1 MKVLNI
7 MTSGLRTE
15 GIATTQLVFM
25 RRLDKSKIEMNI
37 AAVHDNDPY
46 VINEFKKIG
55 CHVVI
60 FPDRTQSTIRYFFAL
75 YNELKKE
82 KYDIVHVHGSS
93 ALLAVDLM
101 AAKLAGVP
109 VRIAHSRN
117 TRCNNGKIDR
127 LLRPVF
133 YMSYTDAMACGEE
146 AGKWLFGNREFKV
159 MHNGKDFSDF
169 CFSKKLRELERK
181 QLGLDGKLVF
191 GHVGRFNEQK
201 NHKYLID
208 VFYRISQ
215 MRENAVLY
223 LIGDGHLSA
232 EIHKYVEELGIED
245 KAIFAGSVLD
255 VSHRLQAMDFMIF
268 PSLFEGL
275 PNVVLEWQAEG
286 LPCLISDTITRE
298 CAPSNLVE
306 FMSLESSAQTWADKA
321 LQMLDSYQNR
331 EENAQRATTA
341 LKKAGFDIENNAREL
356 TAVYYK
362 LLRKRNK

>member
-1 MKVLNI
+1 MKILNI

-25 RRLDKSKIEMNI
+25 RKLDKSKIEMNI

-46 VINEFKKIG
+46 VISEFEKIG

-60 FPDRTQSTIRYFFAL
+60 FPDRTQNTFRYFVDL
-75 YNELKKE
+75 YNELKRG

-101 AAKLAGVP
+101 AAKFAGVP

-117 TRCNNGKIDR
+117 TRCNNVKIDR
-127 LLRPVF
+127 FLRPVF
-133 YMSYTDAMACGEE
+133 YKAYTDAMACGEE
-146 AGKWLFGNREFKV
+146 AGKWLFKNRDFKV
-159 MHNGKDFSDF
+159 MHNGKDFNDF
-169 CFSKKLRELERK
+169 CFSMKLREQERK
-181 QLGLDGKLVF
+181 RLGLEDKLVF

-208 VFYRISQ
+208 VFYRILQ

-232 EIHKYVEELGIED
+232 EIHKYVKELEIED
-245 KAIFAGSVLD
+245 KVIFAGSVSD
-255 VSHRLQAMDFMIF
+255 VSQRLQAMDFMIF

-298 CAPSNLVE
+298 CAPSDLVE
-306 FMSLESSAQTWADKA
+306 FLSLESGAQVWADRA
-321 LQMLDSYQNR
+321 LRMLDSYQNR
-331 EENAQRATTA
+331 EENAKKATAA
-341 LKKAGFDIENNAREL
+341 LKRAGFDIEHNAQEL
-356 TAVYYK
+356 AEVYDK